1 VKDCKIQQ
9 LAREV
14 MNSRRK
20 DTICPTHVAAMVS
33 TAMIEPRRLSWR
45 SVTDAIPTPKSR
57 TMREALMLWL
67 KGSSSCQK
75 KKFTTWNGTG
85 ASQIRHWAE
94 SGNDLNFLLRKRVSK
109 TMVKGMMASLVIC
122 CTKER

>member
-1 VKDCKIQQ
+1 MKDCKIQQ

-75 KKFTTWNGTG
+75 KKIHNMEWNRSISNQTLG
-85 ASQIRHWAE
+85 
-94 SGNDLNFLLRKRVSK
+94 RKW
-109 TMVKGMMASLVIC
+109 
-122 CTKER
+122 E